1 MGFKFQEWG
10 VKEGKNNK
18 TRKGNKVPGVELD
31 RHANG
36 ELNFGKT

>member
-18 TRKGNKVPGVELD
+18 TRKGNRKYQGWSWIAMLMES
-31 RHANG
+31 
-36 ELNFGKT
+36 